1 MKVICPTSGIK
12 YTITTPIRGHAI
24 SQHPMLSASIKVA
37 QLNEWYLDDWI
48 KGDLQPVETHLL
60 GVAYL
65 QRLPLESIHIQPID
79 ETKLEKWDAFW
90 SGNLERL
97 ARLAAKLENKDSMYR
112 RLPKFVVSGDTMRF
126 LPDWLDSLESE
137 MGYNSQPVSEKAKE
151 LNRSSYKFI
160 ADNSSQAIKLLEPD
174 EIDGIVLRALRN
186 SPLSGNES
194 KALPVIVSDWARKV
208 TEFPENCKMK
218 YQRIIMTIF
227 DPDAINKVLM
237 SDIKLHEVVALQDH
251 LMLNTPPHAVGTSH
265 SQILM
270 AKLENFI
277 PVFADFSPMIS
288 ARKKVNE
295 DSLVAAL
302 DGSDAPVR
310 TNYNLPKSTGPSLAE
325 KLAARLAAIANKGK

>member
-1 MKVICPTSGIK
+1 MKVLCPTSGIK
-12 YTITTPIRGHAI
+12 YTISIPIRGHAI
-24 SQHPMLSASIKVA
+24 SQHPMLAASIKVS
-37 QLNEWYLDDWI
+37 QLDEWFLVDWT
-48 KGDLQPVETHLL
+48 KGDLPAIETHLL

-65 QRLPLESIHIQPID
+65 MRLPLESIYIQPID
-79 ETKLEKWDAFW
+79 ESKLEKWDAFW
-90 SGNLERL
+90 SANLERL
-97 ARLAAKLENKDSMYR
+97 ARLALKLENKDSMYR
-112 RLPKFVVSGDTMRF
+112 KLPKFVVSGDTMQF

-151 LNRSSYKFI
+151 LNRASYKFI
-160 ADNSSQAIKLLEPD
+160 SDNSSAAIKLLEPD

-186 SPLSGNES
+186 SPLSGNEA

-208 TEFPENCKMK
+208 TEFPDNCKMR

-227 DPDAINKVLM
+227 DTDAINKVLM

-288 ARKKVNE
+288 ARKKVDEN
-295 DSLVAAL
+295 SLVAAL
-302 DGSDAPVR
+302 DGDDAPMRV
-310 TNYNLPKSTGPSLAE
+310 NYSLPKNDGPSLQE